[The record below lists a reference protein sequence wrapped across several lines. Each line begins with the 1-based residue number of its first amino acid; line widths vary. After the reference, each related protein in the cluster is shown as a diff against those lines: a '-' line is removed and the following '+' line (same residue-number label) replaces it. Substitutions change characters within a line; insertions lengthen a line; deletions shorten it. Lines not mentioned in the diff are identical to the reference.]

1 MDNPKAHAELEV
13 VGGSLQ
19 PTVSQAH
26 DLRADPLDA
35 CLGMLAAERP
45 RSVEHRT
52 TDRVQRKSQEFGVE
66 LYVRHV

>member
-1 MDNPKAHAELEV
+1 
-13 VGGSLQ
+13 
-19 PTVSQAH
+19 
-26 DLRADPLDA
+26 
-35 CLGMLAAERP
+35 MLAAERP